1 MSREVDNSLLD
12 YEKINEECIIRFG
25 GRLET
30 EFNIYKK
37 YDCAPLYMQG
47 LMKKFFHWI
56 DDDEGI
62 MAGKYPTG
70 YLVCAF
76 IFFSK
81 RISEDKTK
89 HLQSDWLLNKVM
101 TQNMM
106 LFSKGFEA
114 GKVKLFY
121 DINLDDLTM
130 HVNDKAM
137 KQEATIQVGSINP
150 DDTTYGDKV
159 SSFSK

>member
-12 YEKINEECIIRFG
+12 YEKVHEECIIRFG
-25 GRLET
+25 

-37 YDCAPLYMQG
+37 YDCNPLYMQG
-47 LMKKFFHWI
+47 LFKKFFHWI
-56 DDDEGI
+56 GDDEGI

-106 LFSKGFEA
+106 LLDNHDYVASKGSK
-114 GKVKLFY
+114 GKLRY
-121 DINLDDLTM
+121 DINLEALTM
-130 HVNDKAM
+130 HVDDTAM

-159 SSFSK
+159 SRFSR

>member
-12 YEKINEECIIRFG
+12 YEKVNEECIIRFG
-25 GRLET
+25 

-47 LMKKFFHWI
+47 LFKKFFHWI

-101 TQNMM
+101 TKNMM
-106 LFSKGFEA
+106 LVNKGFD
-114 GKVKLFY
+114 GGNVKLHY
-121 DINLDDLTM
+121 HINLKALTM
-130 HVNDKAM
+130 HINDKHN
-137 KQEATIQVGSINP
+137 KKEATIQVGEINP
-150 DDTTYGDKV
+150 DETTYGDKT
-159 SSFSK
+159 SSLSER